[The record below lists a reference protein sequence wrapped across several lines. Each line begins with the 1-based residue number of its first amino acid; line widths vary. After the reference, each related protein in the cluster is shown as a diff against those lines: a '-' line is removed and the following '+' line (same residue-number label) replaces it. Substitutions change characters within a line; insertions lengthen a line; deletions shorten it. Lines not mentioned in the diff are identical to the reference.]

1 MMKKMSIFEY
11 MEDRTKY
18 EQLNSDDR
26 FAVDTENDW
35 PILTD
40 KYVDNG
46 SANDEFFIYPIWTAR
61 KIRQNSHGIHYDVC
75 SPIDTMIAN
84 LLGFRGDLV
93 LITNTWIPINFERQF
108 SSKIHSNTDILSE
121 LNKIESASITSLSSC
136 NFLDKIGLG
145 RYGEP
150 IDADAWSKLLQ
161 EFKRILAPNGHLY
174 LTTKIS
180 EVEKIVF
187 NRFRTFHYNT
197 ILEELAPLSLLEM
210 SINVGKSYKK
220 CIWRDEH
227 HQIVK
232 DDNALKLMEKQDTI
246 AMFEFQLERVV

>member
-1 MMKKMSIFEY
+1 MKKMSIFEY
-11 MEDRTKY
+11 MEDRSRY
-18 EQLNSDDR
+18 EQLNSDER
-26 FAVDTENDW
+26 FVVDTENDW

-46 SANDEFFIYPIWTAR
+46 SASDEFFIYPIWTAR
-61 KIRQNSHGIHYDVC
+61 KIRQNSNGIHYDVC

-93 LITNTWIPINFERQF
+93 LITNTWVPINFERQF
-108 SSKIHSNTDILSE
+108 SSKIRSNIDILNE
-121 LNKIESASITSLSSC
+121 LNKIESGSVDSLSSC

-145 RYGEP
+145 RYGEQ
-150 IDADAWSKLLQ
+150 IDADAWLKLLH
-161 EFKRILAPNGHLY
+161 EFKRILAPKGRLY
-174 LTTKIS
+174 LVTKVS

-197 ILEELAPLSLLEM
+197 ILEELAPLSLVEM
-210 SINVGKSYKK
+210 SIGDGKSYRK

-227 HQIVK
+227 QQIVK
-232 DDNALKLMEKQDTI
+232 DENTLRWIEKAATI
-246 AMFEFQLERVV
+246 AMFESQSERMV